1 MMVSWSQES
10 IMRKDESMR
19 FTRDVIVV
27 KRMGEREWMFE
38 YPRLTWEVMDDFY
51 EALESWR

>member
-1 MMVSWSQES
+1 
-10 IMRKDESMR
+10 MRKDESMR